1 MLFKSF
7 CMMAYEDPEVSIPL
21 FGEENAG
28 PGPRI
33 SIVIGPNGSSK
44 SRVLSRVVDELHYLS
59 FLRDPSTS
67 SQKRLDPPAEFAR
80 TSYQLDGAR
89 CKVTRRGRE
98 VECTVDDRPTP
109 FNEIPFP
116 TRVVAVSHLPADK
129 FRFGRGESSDF
140 YRYLGL
146 RQATNLTTTG
156 ALEAKVIQ
164 TLFNGLLL
172 PGFDTRMSQW
182 LALAGMDEDIRV
194 AISVPDL
201 KLLTGEYQV
210 FVGAAADAAKRRYGR
225 QRASSVLLN
234 PQWFEDLDRMWPLFE
249 ELHKFNWQRHG
260 RGAEATLQ
268 IMPRLLEIDNLEAWI
283 NGFEAARKWRIFNGL
298 SLVLVKNGQA
308 IEFSDLSSGEQQLI
322 GTSIRLLAGLEPH
335 TLVIIDEPEVSLHP
349 EWQIKYVPTLMK
361 TLEEEPSTHVVI
373 ATHSHFMVS
382 DLKEQ
387 GSALITASGG
397 RKPEFSIFDGEVY
410 GRSPE
415 NILYRVFGV
424 ATAGNVNVESDLS
437 VALRMMSGSLPM
449 RREDLTKIYDR
460 LRKVRGEDNIA
471 LNVILHQIGS
481 VIEVGE

>member
-1 MLFKSF
+1 MLEYS
-7 CMMAYEDPEVSIPL
+7 DSEVSIPL

-28 PGPRI
+28 RGPRI

-44 SRVLSRVVDELHYLS
+44 SRALSRVVDELHYLS

-80 TSYQLDGAR
+80 TSYLLDGAR
-89 CKVTRRGRE
+89 CEVTRRGRD
-98 VECTVDDRPTP
+98 VECTVDDRRIP
-109 FNEIPFP
+109 FSEIPFP

-156 ALEAKVIQ
+156 ALEAKVIE
-164 TLFNGLLL
+164 TLFNGLQL
-172 PGFDTRMSQW
+172 PGFETRMSQW

-249 ELHKFNWQRHG
+249 ELRKFNWQHHG
-260 RGAEATLQ
+260 KGAEATLQ
-268 IMPRLLEIDNLEAWI
+268 IMPRLLEIGNLEAWV
-283 NGFEAARKWRIFNGL
+283 NGFEAARKWRIFTGL

-322 GTSIRLLAGLEPH
+322 GTSVRLLAGLEPH

-387 GSALITASGG
+387 GSALIMASGG

-424 ATAGNVNVESDLS
+424 ATAGNINVESDLS

-449 RREDLTKIYDR
+449 RREELIKIYGR
-460 LRKVRGEDNIA
+460 LRKVRGEDNVA
-471 LNVILHQIGS
+471 LNLILHQIES

>member
-1 MLFKSF
+1 MLLKSF
-7 CMMAYEDPEVSIPL
+7 YMLAYEDPEVSIPL

-28 PGPRI
+28 RGPHI

-67 SQKRLDPPAEFAR
+67 SQKRLNPPAEFAR

-89 CKVTRRGRE
+89 CKVTRRGKE
-98 VECTVDDRPTP
+98 VECTVDDRPKHL
-109 FNEIPFP
+109 NEIPFP
-116 TRVVAVSHLPADK
+116 TRVVAVSHLPTDK

-164 TLFNGLLL
+164 TLFNALLL
-172 PGFDTRMSQW
+172 PDFEARMSQW
-182 LALAGMDEDIRV
+182 LALAGMDKDIGV

-201 KLLTGEYQV
+201 KLLTGEHQV
-210 FVGAAADAAKRRYGR
+210 FVDAAADAAKRRYGR

-234 PQWFEDLDRMWPLFE
+234 QDWFEDLDRMWRLFE
-249 ELHKFNWQRHG
+249 ELHKFKWQHRG
-260 RGAEATLQ
+260 RGAEATIQ
-268 IMPRLLEIDNLEAWI
+268 IMPGLLEVDNLDVWI
-283 NGFEAARKWRIFNGL
+283 HGFEAARKWRIFTYL

-322 GTSIRLLAGLEPH
+322 GTSIRLLAGLEPR

-361 TLEEEPSTHVVI
+361 TLEGEPSTHVVI

-382 DLKEQ
+382 DIKEQ

-424 ATAGNVNVESDLS
+424 ATAGNLNVERDLS

-449 RREDLTKIYDR
+449 RRGELIKIYDR
-460 LRKVRGEDNIA
+460 LRRVRGEDNVA
-471 LNVILHQIGS
+471 LNMIMNQIGS
-481 VIEVGE
+481 AIEVGE

>member
-1 MLFKSF
+1 M
-7 CMMAYEDPEVSIPL
+7 
-21 FGEENAG
+21 
-28 PGPRI
+28 
-33 SIVIGPNGSSK
+33 
-44 SRVLSRVVDELHYLS
+44 
-59 FLRDPSTS
+59 
-67 SQKRLDPPAEFAR
+67 
-80 TSYQLDGAR
+80 
-89 CKVTRRGRE
+89 
-98 VECTVDDRPTP
+98 
-109 FNEIPFP
+109 
-116 TRVVAVSHLPADK
+116 AVSHLPTDK
-129 FRFGRGESSDF
+129 FRLAGESSDF

-164 TLFNGLLL
+164 TLFNALLL
-172 PGFDTRMSQW
+172 PDFEARMSQW
-182 LALAGMDEDIRV
+182 LALAGMDKDIGV

-201 KLLTGEYQV
+201 KLLTGEHQV
-210 FVGAAADAAKRRYGR
+210 FVDAAADAAKRRYGR

-234 PQWFEDLDRMWPLFE
+234 QDWFEDLDRMWRLFE
-249 ELHKFNWQRHG
+249 ELHKFKWQHRG
-260 RGAEATLQ
+260 RGAEATIQ
-268 IMPRLLEIDNLEAWI
+268 IMPGLLEVDNLDVWI
-283 NGFEAARKWRIFNGL
+283 HGFESARKWRIFTYL

-361 TLEEEPSTHVVI
+361 TLEGEPSTHVVI

-382 DLKEQ
+382 DIKEQ

-424 ATAGNVNVESDLS
+424 ATAGNLNVERDLS

-449 RREDLTKIYDR
+449 RRGELIKIYDR
-460 LRKVRGEDNIA
+460 LRRVRGEDNVA
-471 LNVILHQIGS
+471 LNMIMNQIGS
-481 VIEVGE
+481 AIEVGE